1 MSPAFGDEFIL
12 ALTVWREASNQG
24 IEGMQAVACV
34 VRNRAQKWGGSI
46 YSQCVAANQFSS
58 LVIKGDPN
66 TVRWP
71 PTNNAAWIESQA
83 IACSAVDGSLK
94 DVTSGALYYWN
105 AKIATSGWFKEKI
118 ASDPAGHPLI
128 STIGD
133 HEFYA

>member
-1 MSPAFGDEFIL
+1 MSPSFGDEFIL

-24 IEGMQAVACV
+24 LEGMEAVACV

-71 PTNNAAWIESQA
+71 PATSATWQQA
-83 IACSAVDGSLK
+83 QQIARGTIDGTLE
-94 DVTSGALYYWN
+94 DVTNGALYYWN
-105 AKIATSGWFKEKI
+105 SKIATSRWFKDKI
-118 ASDPAGHPLI
+118 AGDPSNHPHI

-133 HEFYA
+133 HQFYA

>member
-1 MSPAFGDEFIL
+1 MSPAFGDEFVL

-24 IEGMQAVACV
+24 LDGMKAVACV

-46 YSQCVAANQFSS
+46 YSQCVATNQFSS

-71 PTNNAAWIESQA
+71 PTNNPSWMDAQA
-83 IACSAVDGSLK
+83 IAKGIIDGSQPDITK
-94 DVTSGALYYWN
+94 GALYYWN
-105 AKIATSGWFKEKI
+105 AKIATSGWFKDNI
-118 ASDPAGHPLI
+118 AGDPANHPLV

-133 HEFYA
+133 HQFYA

>member
-1 MSPAFGDEFIL
+1 
-12 ALTVWREASNQG
+12 
-24 IEGMQAVACV
+24 MQAVACV

-71 PTNNAAWIESQA
+71 PTTSATWQQA
-83 IACSAVDGSLK
+83 QDIAKGVVEGTLK
-94 DVTSGALYYWN
+94 DVTNGALYYWN
-105 AKIATSGWFKEKI
+105 AKIATSGWFKVNI
-118 ASDPAGHPLI
+118 AGNPESHPLI